1 MTPIIEGLLVSYLEM
16 ILVVIVEL
24 VEKKSDKLLED
35 AEAFTSCK
43 LQQLAF
49 ADENTSGQA
58 LVQENGAQASL
69 GRTLKQKLAEGSLS
83 LNPQAE
89 ENKATACPICGHS
102 VEDIVHFL
110 IKCVGYRSARDV
122 LFQKIA
128 ELVPPGLFEE
138 FSMLKS
144 AAKASALVSNVF
156 WGAYS
161 AEVDIFVRG
170 FLEKIWKVRECIA
183 NLIFEGT
190 VTTLSPS
197 KFYRI

>member
-1 MTPIIEGLLVSYLEM
+1 MSIMNVLLSSYLRM
-16 ILVVIVEL
+16 MSVVIAEL
-24 VEKKSDKLLED
+24 VEKKSENLPEE
-35 AEAFTSCK
+35 AEAFTSCR

-49 ADENTSGQA
+49 TNEMPSRQA
-58 LVQENGAQASL
+58 LVEENGAQASL
-69 GRTLKQKLAEGSLS
+69 GKTLKQKLAEGSLS

-89 ENKATACPICGHS
+89 ENKAVTCPICGHS

-161 AEVDIFVRG
+161 GEVDIFVRG
-170 FLEKIWKVRECIA
+170 FLEKIWKVRECIS
-183 NLIFEGT
+183 NLLFEGT
-190 VTTLSPS
+190 ILSLF
-197 KFYRI
+197 KF

>member
-1 MTPIIEGLLVSYLEM
+1 MSVE
-16 ILVVIVEL
+16 IVEL
-24 VEKKSDKLLED
+24 EEKKSDKLPGD
-35 AEAFTSCK
+35 TQACTSCK

-49 ADENTSGQA
+49 TDEKRSGQA
-58 LVQENGAQASL
+58 LVEENEAQASL
-69 GRTLKQKLAEGSLS
+69 GRTLKQRLAEGSLS
-83 LNPQAE
+83 LNPQTE
-89 ENKATACPICGHS
+89 ENKAVSCPICGHS

-170 FLEKIWKVRECIA
+170 FLEKIWKVRECIS

-190 VTTLSPS
+190 TSSLSC
-197 KFYRI
+197 FFRILLPLILVKIIIVLH